1 MSSSPSAPPAPDYTG
16 AAKETAAGN
25 LAAAQQATAAN
36 RVDTYTPYGNLTYAK
51 DPNDPNRWSST
62 VSLSNSGQQLL
73 DQQNKTS
80 AGLGNLQDAATARV
94 GGTLNSAMPSTYN
107 ANGVNAPQTYDANSS
122 QLGTAY
128 DPAQSTNNATDLI
141 NARLLPQ
148 QQRDSADL
156 DNQLANQGIMPGSE
170 AYTRAQDQMGRT
182 QTDAKQ
188 QAALQGITLGQQQ
201 QAQTFGQMSSN
212 AQQQQGMQGQAYT
225 QQANNNTMSAA
236 QQAQQYSQDSTNRN
250 MPMNELNALRTG
262 SQVTNPTFQ
271 QAPQQATTSGADM
284 MGAATATNQY
294 NMGLYNSQ
302 VGQQN
307 SLLGAGASLGS
318 AALMFSD
325 ARLKSDIRRIGTHD
339 ATGIGIYAYKK
350 FGQPEIGVL
359 AHELEAIAPAAV
371 SLHETGFKMIDVGA
385 L

>member
-25 LAAAQQATAAN
+25 LKAAQQATDAN

-80 AGLGNLQDAATARV
+80 IGLGNLQDAATGRV
-94 GGTLNSAMPSTYN
+94 GNAINSTLPSTYN
-107 ANGVNAPQTYDANSS
+107 AGQVRAPQTFDQNSAK
-122 QLGTAY
+122 LGTAY
-128 DPAQSTNNATDLI
+128 DPTQATNNATDLI
-141 NARLLPQ
+141 NSRLLPQ
-148 QQRDSADL
+148 QQRDHADL

-170 AYTRAQDQMGRT
+170 AYTRAQDQIGRT
-182 QTDAKQ
+182 QNDARQ
-188 QAALQGITLGQQQ
+188 QAALQGIGLGQSQ

-212 AQQQQGMQGQAYT
+212 AQQQAAMQGQAYG

-236 QQAQQYSQDSTNRN
+236 QQAQQYAQDSTNRN
-250 MPMNELNALRTG
+250 IPLNELSAIRTG

-271 QAPQQATTSGADM
+271 QAPQQATTSGPDM
-284 MGAATATNQY
+284 MAAANGTNQY

-307 SLLGAGASLGS
+307 ATTGAVAQLGS
-318 AALMFSD
+318 AAMM
-325 ARLKSDIRRIGTHD
+325 
-339 ATGIGIYAYKK
+339 
-350 FGQPEIGVL
+350 
-359 AHELEAIAPAAV
+359 AAA
-371 SLHETGFKMIDVGA
+371 F
-385 L
+385 